1 MVHATSKAALV
12 AHMDSRGLKVDKML
26 ELSDPAAIEQTILE
40 AEAPQEETKVELTQK
55 AFSRPRRPGR
65 GKARIIKPK
74 ASS

>member
-1 MVHATSKAALV
+1 MVHATSKAALI

-26 ELSDPAAIEQTILE
+26 EISEPGTITRLI
-40 AEAPQEETKVELTQK
+40 AEAAAPPQDTKVELTQK

-74 ASS
+74 QSS